1 MLTEQTIDKLNA
13 MKLHGMA
20 DAFNEQLHSSHF
32 AELSPSKNVS
42 DSSSTPST
50 LLEKIADSPGDCAPP
65 NCVTPPHSKTSTSK
79 HPRRLN
85 RQQIMTLSTCA
96 WLTEQHNLI
105 VSGPTGNRQI
115 LHRLRARRTGL
126 SSWFQPPSTSA
137 LPDSSTSSLSLASM
151 ALIPQSSLGSP
162 SSICSPSTTGSS
174 PRSRTPNDNI

>member
-32 AELSPSKNVS
+32 AELSFEERLG
-42 DSSSTPST
+42 
-50 LLEKIADSPGDCAPP
+50 LLVDTEHTARENRRLSRRLRAAKLRYPASLENIDFK
-65 NCVTPPHSKTSTSK
+65 TPPTTQPPADHDALNL
-79 HPRRLN
+79 RLAH
-85 RQQIMTLSTCA
+85 RAAQPHRLRT
-96 WLTEQHNLI
+96 HRH
-105 VSGPTGNRQI
+105 RQI

>member
-1 MLTEQTIDKLNA
+1 
-13 MKLHGMA
+13 MA
-20 DAFNEQLHSSHF
+20 WPTPSTNSSTHPTSPS
-32 AELSPSKNVS
+32 SPSKNVS

-105 VSGPTGNRQI
+105 VSGPTGIGKSFIACALVERACRRGFNRL
-115 LHRLRARRTGL
+115 LHPRSQTHRPARCLSHRWLLSHNPRSARQVPFARHRRLAHRPAQGHRTTTSDGSHRRT
-126 SSWFQPPSTSA
+126 
-137 LPDSSTSSLSLASM
+137 
-151 ALIPQSSLGSP
+151 
-162 SSICSPSTTGSS
+162 
-174 PRSRTPNDNI
+174 R